1 MLVGAGGSEY
11 AGRPKPVDAPYNTQT
26 TENHTALVSAFL
38 AKHYGG
44 VFENNVRD
52 PIGTVTA
59 VDHHSLVTSHLV
71 HLKGTCKDGVPVDR
85 PMPTI
90 QAEGTHIGEVRAF
103 LIKYFGTDQDPR
115 LDEPLHTVT
124 SKDRFGLVTIHG
136 EPYQIVDIG
145 MRMLTPRELFRAQG
159 FPDSYI
165 IDPIFKGKPLSKTS
179 QVRMCG
185 NSVAPPVAAAII
197 RANCRELIMAEAA

>member
-1 MLVGAGGSEY
+1 ML
-11 AGRPKPVDAPYNTQT
+11 
-26 TENHTALVSAFL
+26 SARSHPF
-38 AKHYGG
+38 
-44 VFENNVRD
+44 
-52 PIGTVTA
+52 
-59 VDHHSLVTSHLV
+59 DHHSLVTSHLV
-71 HLKGTCKDGVPVDR
+71 HLKGTCKDGYPVTQ
-85 PMPTI
+85 PMPTV

-103 LIKYFGTDQDPR
+103 LIKYFGTDQDPC

-124 SKDRFGLVTIHG
+124 SKDRFGLVMVHG

-159 FPDSYI
+159 FPESYVI
-165 IDPIFKGKPLSKTS
+165 KPEYKGKPLTKTS

-197 RANCRELIMAEAA
+197 CAQFSAKALVKAA